1 MPKHGISTA
10 VGRSELWLISYIL
23 ANAEVLFAREH
34 DLKVVSAQVPTG
46 LMHFASLVAS
56 DPKSASVHRVL
67 VLVFSCR
74 LLLTL
79 VQEYKV
85 VLTGPG
91 EKNRRDSMMKLL
103 EETER
108 RVAKQVLKK

>member
-1 MPKHGISTA
+1 MSRPSVAPVKSFAGDVQEVIT
-10 VGRSELWLISYIL
+10 ITDITNQIIT
-23 ANAEVLFAREH
+23 NAEVIFAREH

-56 DPKSASVHRVL
+56 DPKSASVHK
-67 VLVFSCR
+67 
-74 LLLTL
+74 
-79 VQEYKV
+79 EYKV